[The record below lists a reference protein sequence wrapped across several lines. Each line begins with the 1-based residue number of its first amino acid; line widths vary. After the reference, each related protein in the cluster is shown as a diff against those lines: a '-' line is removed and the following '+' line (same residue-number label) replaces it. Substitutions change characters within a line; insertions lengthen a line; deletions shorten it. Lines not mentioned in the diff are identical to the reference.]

1 MFKLEP
7 LRLISWIKAG
17 LGILAAV
24 ICILL
29 PADNLISG
37 IVVGFSTY
45 VISDKI
51 LRRLF
56 IDKVDEPS
64 NLWKTGIGTYIIAW
78 VFFWVLL
85 FTLINPPPPPVL

>member
-1 MFKLEP
+1 MEA
-7 LRLISWIKAG
+7 LRLIYWIKVG

-37 IVVGFSTY
+37 IGVGILTY
-45 VISDKI
+45 LVSDRI
-51 LRRLF
+51 LKRLF

-64 NLWKTGIGTYIIAW
+64 TVTKTGIGTYIIAW

-85 FTLINPPPPPVL
+85 FTLINPPPPPVP